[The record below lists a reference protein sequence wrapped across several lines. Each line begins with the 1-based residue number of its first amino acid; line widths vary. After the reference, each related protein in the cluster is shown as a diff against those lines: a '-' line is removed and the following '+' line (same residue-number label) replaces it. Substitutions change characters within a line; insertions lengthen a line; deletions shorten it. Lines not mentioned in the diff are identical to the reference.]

1 MTAGDIHA
9 FPNTEEGITMRPPFI
24 SVITKSAPGTSS
36 ETVKLLLK
44 KRTICGPLCCNVG
57 NVP

>member
-1 MTAGDIHA
+1 MAAGDIHA

-24 SVITKSAPGTSS
+24 SVITKSALGTSS
-36 ETVKLLLK
+36 KTVKLLLK
-44 KRTICGPLCCNVG
+44 RTICGSLCCNVG

>member
-1 MTAGDIHA
+1 MAAGDIHA

-24 SVITKSAPGTSS
+24 SVITKSALGTASK
-36 ETVKLLLK
+36 TVKLLLK
-44 KRTICGPLCCNVG
+44 GTICGTLCCNVG

>member
-1 MTAGDIHA
+1 MAAGDIHA

-24 SVITKSAPGTSS
+24 SVITKSALGTSS
-36 ETVKLLLK
+36 KTVKLLL